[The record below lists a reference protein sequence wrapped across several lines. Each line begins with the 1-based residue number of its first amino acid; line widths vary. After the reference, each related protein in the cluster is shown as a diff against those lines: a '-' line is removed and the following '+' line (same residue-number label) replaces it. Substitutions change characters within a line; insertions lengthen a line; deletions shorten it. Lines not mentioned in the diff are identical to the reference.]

1 VTLHAFFRALLS
13 GDMTVNAKTVHY
25 FVPGLPVMTFSALLD
40 PVIIAVLMMTV
51 NAGKSLFLMYF
62 MRHYHRTNLPFVW
75 RDSILLNTVCG
86 NFGYNHIIGI
96 NRITPLNPWI

>member
-1 VTLHAFFRALLS
+1 MTLHAFFRALLS
-13 GDMTVNAKTVHY
+13 GDVTVNAKTVHY
-25 FVPGLPVMTFSALLD
+25 FVTSLPVMTFSALLD

-51 NAGKSLFLMYF
+51 NAGKSLFIMHF
-62 MRHYHRTNLPFVW
+62 MRHDRRTDLPLVR